1 VLEIAQGREQSTKVS
16 CGWSL
21 EYWAQ
26 NFDMVWIW
34 KVLGPVITIEAE
46 QVYVTKPVFS
56 SDGGG
61 LDALFHALVFVR
73 CQAL

>member
-1 VLEIAQGREQSTKVS
+1 MVSGGHGYDVNISTLTA
-16 CGWSL
+16 GWGC
-21 EYWAQ
+21 A
-26 NFDMVWIW
+26 DI
-34 KVLGPVITIEAE
+34 E

-61 LDALFHALVFVR
+61 LAALFHALVFAW